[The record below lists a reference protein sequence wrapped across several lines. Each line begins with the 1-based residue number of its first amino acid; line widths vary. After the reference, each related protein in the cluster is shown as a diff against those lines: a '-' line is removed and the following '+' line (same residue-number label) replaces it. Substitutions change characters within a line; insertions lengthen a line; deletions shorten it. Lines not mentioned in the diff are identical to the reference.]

1 MIRNI
6 GSNLMKSSSS
16 ILLRNQQQQLFKNFT
31 SIPEAV
37 AAKVTSEESY
47 NSKNQFTPIGK
58 DSFAV
63 VHISGKQYK
72 VIEGDIIMTD
82 KIQVD
87 VGEHIVLDKVLL
99 VGTKNETII
108 GKPIISNFKVHAYIE
123 EQAKTEHVTIF
134 KHKPRKNYKRTTGFQ
149 GLATYIRIGGIIKG
163 QETTTTTN

>member
-16 ILLRNQQQQLFKNFT
+16 ILLRNQQSNALFKNFT

-37 AAKVTSEESY
+37 AVTSEQSY

-82 KIQVD
+82 KIPVD

-108 GKPIISNFKVHAYIE
+108 GKPIISNFKVHAYVE

-149 GLATYIRIGGIIKG
+149 GLATFIRIGGIIKG
-163 QETTTTTN
+163 QETTTN